1 MLELAK
7 GFRRWEGS
15 TITCGV
21 LYNSVNARSLKLR
34 VSRRK
39 WLFLFCS
46 VSLDLRAGYIVRL
59 ISVLNFSYLHNS
71 YLRCIGS
78 LKTVFRKQFARQRF
92 ISCVFDN
99 KPVSQTIPRIFH
111 TRPLTPK
118 PLVTWVLRV
127 SFKWYRQAVSVCSF
141 KAKNKEK
148 ERKSNSRMTWHCSLL
163 TLATR
168 EKKVDNS
175 PLRPSE

>member
-1 MLELAK
+1 MWRFVHFSECERP
-7 GFRRWEGS
+7 F
-15 TITCGV
+15 
-21 LYNSVNARSLKLR
+21 KLW
-34 VSRRK
+34 VSKRK
-39 WLFLFCS
+39 WLFSFSS
-46 VSLDLRAGYIVRL
+46 VSLDLRAEYIVQL

-78 LKTVFRKQFARQRF
+78 LKTVFREQIARQRF
-92 ISCVFDN
+92 ISGVFDN

-111 TRPLTPK
+111 TRPLLNPK

-127 SFKWYRQAVSVCSF
+127 SFVWYRQAVSVCSL
-141 KAKNKEK
+141 KGKNKEK

-168 EKKVDNS
+168 EKIVDNS
-175 PLRPSE
+175 PTWGQI